1 VMVMLPLPR
10 LRYAQLSHDKF
21 RAPKCFPILPQESHP
36 DYSALENGAKLAC
49 GLEMLYSEGKPGRGA
64 GASTQADVK
73 SDKNWAAFEQALS
86 SRGFFR
92 GELKG
97 SKEYRRLEEEAQQH
111 FVEGGM
117 GAQEA
122 PAVREQI
129 DALLSMPFSEKDF
142 PASELSADDN
152 ESWMEVTPEHLE
164 AMLASRAASGSPG
177 MPTGEEELG
186 AEMQNL
192 FESMSGMV
200 DTVSGHDGARF
211 PHENQEEEDDLPP
224 GHHSE
229 DTAKRSTSGTSASNE
244 VELDMSKFVKTLK
257 NVLGPS
263 EEHNWINDLDDSD
276 ESDES
281 DDDDGDDGD
290 EESME
295 GEASTAGGEGQS
307 MDGDQDEACDTA
319 SVAQAMDEELAADL
333 KGGKTLDP
341 VELDMD
347 VVSNLLHSYEAQ
359 DGLAGPVSNMLRS
372 MGVHLP
378 DNLDAQEGDE
388 QNEDGLPSAA
398 PGVTDQADSHPGDL
412 MDLD

>member
-1 VMVMLPLPR
+1 VRYYLPLTAAHVLRHAPALAGKAVQALCERDATSMKACRAMAMFPPTPGVMVMLPLPR

-177 MPTGEEELG
+177 MPTGEE
-186 AEMQNL
+186 
-192 FESMSGMV
+192 
-200 DTVSGHDGARF
+200 
-211 PHENQEEEDDLPP
+211 
-224 GHHSE
+224 
-229 DTAKRSTSGTSASNE
+229 
-244 VELDMSKFVKTLK
+244 
-257 NVLGPS
+257 
-263 EEHNWINDLDDSD
+263 
-276 ESDES
+276 
-281 DDDDGDDGD
+281 
-290 EESME
+290 
-295 GEASTAGGEGQS
+295 
-307 MDGDQDEACDTA
+307 
-319 SVAQAMDEELAADL
+319 
-333 KGGKTLDP
+333 
-341 VELDMD
+341 
-347 VVSNLLHSYEAQ
+347 
-359 DGLAGPVSNMLRS
+359 
-372 MGVHLP
+372 
-378 DNLDAQEGDE
+378 
-388 QNEDGLPSAA
+388 
-398 PGVTDQADSHPGDL
+398 
-412 MDLD
+412 